1 MRYVEITL
9 NRVLDRLTSIYQ
21 RDISMA
27 KTKYMVEKKYYTLE
41 SYLDYFGANVSSR
54 VRGILGMRLTAICKR
69 AGILTFKEKTESF
82 NSFRNSYPTYVM
94 RKVVMAS
101 FGNEEAWI
109 DDMFVNMELSEFLVK
124 FFDENKDMVA
134 LNKKILFK
142 STNYFAKT

>member
-1 MRYVEITL
+1 MRYVEKTL
-9 NRVLDRLTSIYQ
+9 NGMLDRLTSIYQ
-21 RDISMA
+21 RDINMA
-27 KTKYMVEKKYYTLE
+27 KTKYMVDKKYYTLE
-41 SYLDYFGANVSSR
+41 SYLNYFGADVSSR

-69 AGILTFKEKTESF
+69 AGIMTFKEKSESF
-82 NSFRNSYPTYVM
+82 NSFKNSYPTYLM

-109 DDMFVNMELSEFLVK
+109 DEMFVNMELNEFLVK

-142 STNYFAKT
+142 TTNYFART